1 MIGDVIL
8 QKGNI
13 VGRISHQSDIIFVI
27 DRIENQTAYLIG
39 LYVRLVADS
48 PLDDLVLI
56 DDSHLR
62 KITESREAY
71 EQSIISNYKKRIGHI
86 TGKIL
91 HLDSDPFYLKKCL
104 NLYRSLGLYSYGV
117 ELSEDQMPN
126 YIMEYIQKVRP
137 NIIVLTGHDSY
148 NNKGIEDLRNYKNTS
163 NFMKT
168 IVKIRE
174 QFSLDDIS
182 IFAGACGSNAEAL
195 IAAGAN
201 YASSF
206 DRKNI
211 EAFDPA
217 IVAIMVAITPFD
229 QIVDIENIYNFSKL
243 KKGSIGGIESYGKM
257 RLLVR

>member
-1 MIGDVIL
+1 M

-27 DRIENQTAYLIG
+27 QRIEGNIAYLQG
-39 LYVRLVADS
+39 LYIRLVADS

-56 DDSHLR
+56 DDNALLR
-62 KITESREAY
+62 YNESKLEY
-71 EQSIISNYKKRIGHI
+71 EKSLISSYKKKIGHI

-91 HLDSDPFYLKKCL
+91 HLDSDPFYLTKCL
-104 NLYRSLGLYSYGV
+104 NLYQSLGLYSYGV
-117 ELSEDQMPN
+117 ELEESQMAN
-126 YIMEYIQKVRP
+126 HILEYVKKVRP

-148 NNKGIEDLRNYKNTS
+148 NNRGIEDLRNYKNTK
-163 NFMKT
+163 NFMKA
-168 IVKIRE
+168 IAKIRE

-195 IAAGAN
+195 IASGAN

-217 IVAIMVAITPFD
+217 IVAVMAAITPFN

>member
-1 MIGDVIL
+1 MIFL

-13 VGRISHQSDIIFVI
+13 VGRISYHSDIFFVI
-27 DRIENQTAYLIG
+27 DRIEGNIAYLQG
-39 LYVRLVADS
+39 LYVRLLADA
-48 PLDDLVLI
+48 PLEDLELI
-56 DDSHLR
+56 DDQALMR
-62 KITESREAY
+62 YNESKMEY
-71 EQSIISNYKKRIGHI
+71 EKSIISNYKKKIGHI

-91 HLDSDPFYLKKCL
+91 HLDSDPFYLTKCL
-104 NLYRSLGLYSYGV
+104 NLYQSLGIYAYGV
-117 ELSEDQMPN
+117 EIEEQQMASHIMD
-126 YIMEYIQKVRP
+126 YIHKVRP

-148 NNKGIEDLRNYKNTS
+148 NNRGLEDLRNYKNTTH
-163 NFMKT
+163 FMRSIAK
-168 IVKIRE
+168 VR
-174 QFSLDDIS
+174 QQYALDDIS

-217 IVAIMVAITPFD
+217 ILAIMIAITPFN
-229 QIVDIENIYNFSKL
+229 QIVDVENIYNFSKL

>member
-1 MIGDVIL
+1 M

-13 VGRISHQSDIIFVI
+13 VGRISHHSDVIFVI
-27 DRIENQTAYLIG
+27 QRIEGNIAYLQG
-39 LYVRLVADS
+39 LYIRLVADS
-48 PLDDLVLI
+48 PLEDLVLI
-56 DDSHLR
+56 DDNALLR
-62 KITESREAY
+62 YNESKLEY
-71 EQSIISNYKKRIGHI
+71 EKSLISSYKKKIGHI

-91 HLDSDPFYLKKCL
+91 HLDSDPFYLTKCL
-104 NLYRSLGLYSYGV
+104 NLYQSLGLYSYGV
-117 ELSEDQMPN
+117 ELEESQMAN
-126 YIMEYIQKVRP
+126 HILDYVKKVRP
-137 NIIVLTGHDSY
+137 NIVVLTGHDSY
-148 NNKGIEDLRNYKNTS
+148 NNRGIEDLRNYKNTK
-163 NFMKT
+163 NFMKA
-168 IVKIRE
+168 IARIRE

-195 IAAGAN
+195 IASGAN

-217 IVAIMVAITPFD
+217 IVAVMVAITPFN
-229 QIVDIENIYNFSKL
+229 QIVDIENLYNFSKL